1 MLEINNYAYAYEK
14 NKYILE
20 KLNLKVNN
28 GEILA
33 LVGPNGAG
41 KTTLIKSLVG
51 INLDFEGEVIFEQ
64 VNLKKDDINYKK
76 LLGYVADEPML
87 IDYLTGRQ
95 YLNFIADVFEISM
108 DDRKKK
114 MEKYIN
120 LFNLQDFIDSLIN
133 TYSHGNKQKLV
144 IVAALI
150 HSPKLLILDEPFVG
164 LDPQAIIILKDI
176 LKDLRKSGV
185 IVVFSTHLLA
195 MIEGLYDKVLFMN
208 NKRVQLIENNKALN
222 LEKKY
227 MEFIESV

>member
-108 DDRKKK
+108 NDRKKK

-164 LDPQAIIILKDI
+164 LDPQAIVILKDI
-176 LKDLRKSGV
+176 LKNLRKSRV

>member
-33 LVGPNGAG
+33 FVGPNGAG

-164 LDPQAIIILKDI
+164 LDPQAIVILKDI

>member
-1 MLEINNYAYAYEK
+1 MLEINDYAYAYEK

-76 LLGYVADEPML
+76 LLGFVADEPML

-164 LDPQAIIILKDI
+164 LDPQAIVILKDI

>member
-33 LVGPNGAG
+33 FVGPNGAG

-108 DDRKKK
+108 NDRKKK

-164 LDPQAIIILKDI
+164 LDPQAIVILKDI

>member
-95 YLNFIADVFEISM
+95 YLNFIADVFEIST

-164 LDPQAIIILKDI
+164 LDPQAIVILKDI

>member
-33 LVGPNGAG
+33 FVGPNGAG

-76 LLGYVADEPML
+76 FLGYVADEPML

-164 LDPQAIIILKDI
+164 LDPQAIVILKDI

>member
-150 HSPKLLILDEPFVG
+150 HNPKLLILDEPFVG
-164 LDPQAIIILKDI
+164 LDPQAIVILKDI

>member
-1 MLEINNYAYAYEK
+1 MLEINDYAYAYEK

-20 KLNLKVNN
+20 KLNLMVNN

-164 LDPQAIIILKDI
+164 LDPQAIVILKDI

>member
-1 MLEINNYAYAYEK
+1 MLEINYYAYAYEK
-14 NKYILE
+14 NNYILE

-164 LDPQAIIILKDI
+164 LDPQAIVILKDI

-208 NKRVQLIENNKALN
+208 NKRIQLIENNKALN

>member
-150 HSPKLLILDEPFVG
+150 HIPKLLILDEPFVG
-164 LDPQAIIILKDI
+164 LDPQAIVILKDI

>member
-164 LDPQAIIILKDI
+164 LDPQAIVILKDI

>member
-76 LLGYVADEPML
+76 LLGFVADEPML

-164 LDPQAIIILKDI
+164 LDPQAIVILKDI

-185 IVVFSTHLLA
+185 IVVFSTHLLV

>member
-14 NKYILE
+14 NNYILE
-20 KLNLKVNN
+20 NLNLKVNN

-164 LDPQAIIILKDI
+164 LDPQAIVILKDI

>member
-95 YLNFIADVFEISM
+95 YLNFIADVFEISI

-164 LDPQAIIILKDI
+164 LDPQAIVILKDI

>member
-1 MLEINNYAYAYEK
+1 MLEINDYAYAYEK
-14 NKYILE
+14 NNYILE

-114 MEKYIN
+114 MEKHIN

-164 LDPQAIIILKDI
+164 LDPQAIVILKDI

>member
-1 MLEINNYAYAYEK
+1 MLEINEYAYAYEK
-14 NKYILE
+14 NNYILE

-164 LDPQAIIILKDI
+164 LDPQAIVILKDI

>member
-14 NKYILE
+14 NNYILE

-164 LDPQAIIILKDI
+164 LDPQAIVILKDI
-176 LKDLRKSGV
+176 LKNLRKSGV

>member
-20 KLNLKVNN
+20 KLNLMVNN

-164 LDPQAIIILKDI
+164 LDPQAIVILKDI

>member
-14 NKYILE
+14 NNYILE

-164 LDPQAIIILKDI
+164 LDPQAIVILKDI

>member
-14 NKYILE
+14 NNYILE

-51 INLDFEGEVIFEQ
+51 INLDFEGKVIFEQ

-164 LDPQAIIILKDI
+164 LDPQAIVILKDI

>member
-1 MLEINNYAYAYEK
+1 MLKINDYAYAYEK
-14 NKYILE
+14 NNYILE

-164 LDPQAIIILKDI
+164 LDPQAIVILKDI

>member
-76 LLGYVADEPML
+76 LLAYVADEPML

-164 LDPQAIIILKDI
+164 LDPQAIVILKDI

>member
-14 NKYILE
+14 NNYILE
-20 KLNLKVNN
+20 NLNLKVNN

-133 TYSHGNKQKLV
+133 TYSHGNKQMLV

-164 LDPQAIIILKDI
+164 LDPQAIVILKDI

>member
-76 LLGYVADEPML
+76 FLGYVADEPML

-108 DDRKKK
+108 NDRKKK

-164 LDPQAIIILKDI
+164 LDPQAIVILKDI

>member
-164 LDPQAIIILKDI
+164 LDPQAIVILKDI

-208 NKRVQLIENNKALN
+208 NKRVQLIENTKALN

>member
-1 MLEINNYAYAYEK
+1 MLEINDYAYAYEK

-108 DDRKKK
+108 NDRKKK

-164 LDPQAIIILKDI
+164 LDPQAIVILKDI

-208 NKRVQLIENNKALN
+208 NKRVKLIDNNKALN

>member
-1 MLEINNYAYAYEK
+1 MLEINDYAYAYEK

-64 VNLKKDDINYKK
+64 VNLKKDDINYKN

-108 DDRKKK
+108 NDRKKK

-120 LFNLQDFIDSLIN
+120 LFNLQNFIDSLIN

-164 LDPQAIIILKDI
+164 LDPQAIVILKDI

>member
-1 MLEINNYAYAYEK
+1 MLEINDYAYAYEK
-14 NKYILE
+14 NNYILE

-164 LDPQAIIILKDI
+164 LDPQAIVILKDI

>member
-108 DDRKKK
+108 NDRKKK

-164 LDPQAIIILKDI
+164 LDPQAIVILKDI

-208 NKRVQLIENNKALN
+208 NKRVKLIDNNKALN

>member
-51 INLDFEGEVIFEQ
+51 INLDFEGEAIFEQ

-164 LDPQAIIILKDI
+164 LDPQAIVILKDI

>member
-51 INLDFEGEVIFEQ
+51 NNLDFEGEVIFEQ

-150 HSPKLLILDEPFVG
+150 HIPKLLILDEPFVG
-164 LDPQAIIILKDI
+164 LDPQAIVILKDI

>member
-1 MLEINNYAYAYEK
+1 MLEINDYAYAYEK
-14 NKYILE
+14 NNYILE

-120 LFNLQDFIDSLIN
+120 LFDLQDFIDSLIN

-164 LDPQAIIILKDI
+164 LDPQAIVILKDI

>member
-20 KLNLKVNN
+20 KLDLKVNN

-164 LDPQAIIILKDI
+164 LDPQAIVILKDI

>member
-14 NKYILE
+14 NNYILE

-76 LLGYVADEPML
+76 LLAYVADEPML

-164 LDPQAIIILKDI
+164 LDPQAIVILKDI

>member
-20 KLNLKVNN
+20 KLNLMVNN

-95 YLNFIADVFEISM
+95 YLNFIADVFEISI

-164 LDPQAIIILKDI
+164 LDPQAIVILKDI

>member
-51 INLDFEGEVIFEQ
+51 NNLDFEGEVIFEQ

-76 LLGYVADEPML
+76 FLGYVADEPML

-164 LDPQAIIILKDI
+164 LDPQAIVILKDI

>member
-14 NKYILE
+14 NNYILE

-51 INLDFEGEVIFEQ
+51 INLDFEGEAIFEQ

-164 LDPQAIIILKDI
+164 LDPQAIVILKDI

>member
-108 DDRKKK
+108 NDRKKK

-164 LDPQAIIILKDI
+164 LDPQAIVILKDI